1 MGLPEQGQDRP
12 SRVGSESLSP
22 PTLCG
27 LLLTRLPASHQP
39 VSPPSSTVVIG
50 FPAVTQPNS
59 TLGAMRATFVGFK
72 VI

>member
-27 LLLTRLPASHQP
+27 RLPASHQP